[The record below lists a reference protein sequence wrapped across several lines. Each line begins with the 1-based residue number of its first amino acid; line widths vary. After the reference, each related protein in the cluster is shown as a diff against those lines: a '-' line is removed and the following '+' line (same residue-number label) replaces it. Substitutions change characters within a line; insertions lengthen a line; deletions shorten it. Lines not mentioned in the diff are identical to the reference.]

1 MSFEQLLAGYIGRS
15 VEVFLSNAFYAGRLL
30 SVGTGLFT
38 VEVSDATYYAPV
50 EQVTVFADQVSFVR
64 ILA

>member
-15 VEVFLSNAFYAGRLL
+15 VEVFLTNTFYTGRLL

-38 VEVSDATYYAPV
+38 VEVSDTAYYAPV
-50 EQVTVFADQVSFVR
+50 EQVTVFTDRVSFVR
-64 ILA
+64 IIE